1 MPIALLVILSK
12 ITLHPQPPTPTTC
25 LVCCHAGDLDL
36 LQRSLQAS
44 GTDALAALQ
53 ANTYRLPSALATEQ
67 AWNSALQHIGSTV
80 AAHTTSS
87 YAYYAVTQSGL

>member
-1 MPIALLVILSK
+1 L
-12 ITLHPQPPTPTTC
+12 
-25 LVCCHAGDLDL
+25 GL
-36 LQRSLQAS
+36 LQAALQAS

-67 AWNSALQHIGSTV
+67 AWNSALQHVGSVV

-87 YAYYAVTQSGL
+87 YAYHSVTQSGL